1 MYCTSYYTFLTQMFI
16 LKIFTFHYNNVFLYL
31 PVSLC
36 NHFVKHLSSM
46 KRVPPEVDGGVGVE
60 VLVLLTGLLFPFS
73 LCSLSIFTILNE
85 HHTYHVYFLS
95 PVWCFTVLVT
105 CISSVFG
112 TTDSCT
118 LFLCNQSCMWSSD
131 IRLMYVKYKTLKALK
146 CWLFQLTI

>member
-1 MYCTSYYTFLTQMFI
+1 
-16 LKIFTFHYNNVFLYL
+16 
-31 PVSLC
+31 
-36 NHFVKHLSSM
+36 M
-46 KRVPPEVDGGVGVE
+46 KRVPPEVVGGVGVE

-85 HHTYHVYFLS
+85 QNTYHRYALPVYS
-95 PVWCFTVLVT
+95 IYPVWGFTVLVT

-131 IRLMYVKYKTLKALK
+131 ILQTLEIQNFESTVMLI
-146 CWLFQLTI
+146 FQLRENLFYCTRSSLNIHWRT